1 LENPRQSYNQ
11 ADHFL
16 APALAGTPDHDG
28 VDDSGVGQ
36 ESLLDLLGEK
46 SSPRGS

>member
-28 VDDSGVGQ
+28 VDDAAWARRACWTYSAKVF
-36 ESLLDLLGEK
+36 S
-46 SSPRGS
+46 